1 MSPGDAPDDSGTAG
15 WWRLLAGA
23 LVAGLLAGALGGSF
37 RLVLRAADAA
47 RTALLVA
54 AHGRGIA
61 GAAAV
66 VALAAIATGLAV
78 WMVRRFEPAGAGSGI
93 PNVEAALRGD
103 HPPARARVIPVKFVG
118 GTLAIGA
125 GLALGREGPTVQMGA
140 TVGHLVGRLL
150 RLPLPDART
159 LLAAGGAAGLAT
171 AFNAPLA
178 GLAFV
183 IEELRHRVDAP
194 TVVTTLGTSV
204 AAIAVSRLLLGSA
217 PDFSVLPLAPLGL
230 RSIPVLLVLGVVAG
244 VLGVAHNRLLL
255 ATMRA
260 FDRTRDWAAGTPGL
274 AVGAAVGVLAW
285 FAPDLVGG
293 GDVLA
298 QRMIDGKAVLE
309 LLPVFFLARLLL
321 GAISYA
327 CGPPGGLFAPMLALG
342 AQLGLFVGLAGARWL
357 PALVT
362 EPPAYA
368 IVGMTALFTA
378 IVRAPLTGIVLLIE
392 MTGSLTLVLPMV
404 AVAFAAHATATLLG
418 DEPIYEALGRR

>member
-1 MSPGDAPDDSGTAG
+1 MTTHAASSGSDRIE
-15 WWRLLAGA
+15 WWRLLVGSV
-23 LVAGLLAGALGGSF
+23 VAGVLAGALGGAF

-47 RTALLVA
+47 RTALLVT
-54 AHGRGIA
+54 AHEHGTA
-61 GAAAV
+61 GAVAAMGVAAV
-66 VALAAIATGLAV
+66 ATGIAV
-78 WMVRRFEPAGAGSGI
+78 WMVRRLEPAGAGSGI

-103 HPPARARVIPVKFVG
+103 HPPAGPRVIPVKFVG

-140 TVGHLVGRLL
+140 TVGHLVGRALGA
-150 RLPLPDART
+150 PVADVRT

-204 AAIAVSRLLLGSA
+204 AAIAVSRAMLGSA
-217 PDFSVLPLAPLGL
+217 PDFSVLPTAPLGL
-230 RSIPVLLVLGVVAG
+230 RAIPLLLVLGVLAG
-244 VLGVAHNRLLL
+244 LLGVVHNRLLL
-255 ATMRA
+255 TAMREFERA
-260 FDRTRDWAAGTPGL
+260 GSWPAGTTGVV
-274 AVGAAVGVLAW
+274 VGAAVGVLAW

-293 GDVLA
+293 GDLLA
-298 QRMIDGKAVLE
+298 QRMIDGKATLA
-309 LLPVFFLARLLL
+309 LLPLLFLVRLLL
-321 GAISYA
+321 GAASYG

-342 AQLGLFVGLAGARWL
+342 AQLGLFVGLAAARWL
-357 PALVT
+357 PALVA
-362 EPPAYA
+362 EPQAYA
-368 IVGMTALFTA
+368 IVGMAALFTA
-378 IVRAPLTGIVLLIE
+378 IVRAPLTGIVLLAE

-404 AVAFAAHATATLLG
+404 AVSFAAHATATLLG

>member
-1 MSPGDAPDDSGTAG
+1 ME

-23 LVAGLLAGALGGSF
+23 LVAGVLAGALGGAF

-54 AHGRGIA
+54 AHDHGVT

-66 VALAAIATGLAV
+66 VVLASIATGLAV

-93 PNVEAALRGD
+93 PDVEAALRGD
-103 HPPARARVIPVKFVG
+103 HPPAGARVIPVKFVG

-140 TVGHLVGRLL
+140 TVGHLVGRALGA
-150 RLPLPDART
+150 PVADART

-194 TVVTTLGTSV
+194 TVVATLGTSV
-204 AAIAVSRLLLGSA
+204 AAIAVSRTLLGSA
-217 PDFSVLPLAPLGL
+217 PDFSVLP
-230 RSIPVLLVLGVVAG
+230 AG
-244 VLGVAHNRLLL
+244 AARPAGDAH
-255 ATMRA
+255 
-260 FDRTRDWAAGTPGL
+260 AAGARCARRCARRRPQPPAAGRRCGGSTARATGPRARPEL
-274 AVGAAVGVLAW
+274 VVGAAVGALAW

-298 QRMIDGKAVLE
+298 QRMIDGKATLA
-309 LLPVFFLARLLL
+309 LLPLLFLARLLL
-321 GAISYA
+321 GAASYG
-327 CGPPGGLFAPMLALG
+327 CGPPGGLFAPLLALG
-342 AQLGLFVGLAGARWL
+342 SQLGLFVGLAAARWL
-357 PALVT
+357 PALVA
-362 EPPAYA
+362 EPSAYA
-368 IVGMTALFTA
+368 IVGMAALFTA
-378 IVRAPLTGIVLLIE
+378 IVRAPLTGIVLLAE

-404 AVAFAAHATATLLG
+404 AVAFTAHATATLLG